1 MSKEWTE
8 RIVLD
13 FEEVDEAEDFG
24 FTIGR
29 LSTSSLVR
37 NSMVLAGLARQEEVN
52 VLLGEA

>member
-1 MSKEWTE
+1 M
-8 RIVLD
+8 VLD
-13 FEEVDEAEDFG
+13 FEELDEAGDLD